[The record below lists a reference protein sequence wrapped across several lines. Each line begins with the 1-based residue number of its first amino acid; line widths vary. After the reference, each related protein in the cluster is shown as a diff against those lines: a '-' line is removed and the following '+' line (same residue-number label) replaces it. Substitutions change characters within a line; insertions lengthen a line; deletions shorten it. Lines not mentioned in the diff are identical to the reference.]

1 MYFLEYY
8 VTKLLLGYLSKQC
21 KLGKLK
27 IKKKGIHQVKKY
39 NHEYYRSS
47 NKVRKQAWK
56 RQAPTSHLP
65 WNHK

>member
-27 IKKKGIHQVKKY
+27 IKKKKVCIKLRNIIMNITDHQTK
-39 NHEYYRSS
+39 
-47 NKVRKQAWK
+47 
-56 RQAPTSHLP
+56 
-65 WNHK
+65 

>member
-39 NHEYYRSS
+39 NH
-47 NKVRKQAWK
+47 
-56 RQAPTSHLP
+56 
-65 WNHK
+65 

>member
-27 IKKKGIHQVKKY
+27 IKKGIHQVKKY
-39 NHEYYRSS
+39 NH
-47 NKVRKQAWK
+47 
-56 RQAPTSHLP
+56 
-65 WNHK
+65 